1 MKILTHYDPP
11 PIPWRDHDWSAVDD
25 ETYDGPGCRI
35 GWGATEQE
43 AIDDLMA
50 KMNACEDAQEQEQ
63 MA

>member
-25 ETYDGPGCRI
+25 E
-35 GWGATEQE
+35 QE

-50 KMNACEDAQEQEQ
+50 KMNDCEDAQEHELEQ